1 MRILSLFICYVLFFS
16 YSAKAQEE
24 EIDYLIQNELKMTF
38 PSIYFKHNSLSYAP
52 MPYSVDSCLKYIAL
66 NINDISDLVIWQDS
80 SETEVLVKERMRK
93 IRRAF
98 KRYKETRNITI
109 IPIQKKQK
117 IASSTISKTTDES
130 KVQYLLSL
138 NSVFEIS
145 KTRISPERKWWQ
157 RRTHKEGRYL
167 CYACWQRG
175 AFNKENRQKNKR
187 KKKNNSTV
195 SNPNF

>member
-1 MRILSLFICYVLFFS
+1 MRILVVFIFYILFFS
-16 YSAKAQEE
+16 YSAKAQEA
-24 EIDYLIQNELKMTF
+24 EIDRLIQNELKMTF

-52 MPYSVDSCLKYIAL
+52 MPYSVDSCLNYIAL
-66 NINDISDLVIWQDS
+66 NINDINDLVMWQDS
-80 SETEVLVKERMRK
+80 SETQVLMEERMRK
-93 IRRAF
+93 IRRAL
-98 KRYKETRNITI
+98 KKYKETRSITI
-109 IPIQKKQK
+109 VPIYKKQK
-117 IASSTISKTTDES
+117 IASTTIAMTTDPS

-175 AFNKENRQKNKR
+175 AFSKENRQRKNHKN
-187 KKKNNSTV
+187 KKNNDETK
-195 SNPNF
+195 